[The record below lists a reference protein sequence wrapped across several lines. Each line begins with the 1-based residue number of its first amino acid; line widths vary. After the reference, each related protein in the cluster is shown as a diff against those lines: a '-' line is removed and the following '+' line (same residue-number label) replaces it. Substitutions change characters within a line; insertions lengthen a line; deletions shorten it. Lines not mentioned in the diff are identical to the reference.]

1 MSQLEKRRKISQ
13 PVAVI
18 GLLVAAC
25 FWGGMYVVAKDAM
38 EVISANWMLCIRFLA
53 AFIIMLVIYW
63 KYVKKVTKEDLKGGL
78 VTGLFMG
85 SAYTSMTIGLS
96 YINAG
101 NCAFITD
108 SYVIWIPIV
117 LFIGWKVK
125 PGFHIFI
132 AAALALIGVAF
143 MTLQGGLHLRFG
155 DLITLVGS
163 FLWTGELIAIDIY
176 SKKIKPQVLVTFQT
190 LTVCIFTF
198 IMALILREPTP
209 TLSVLSEPKL
219 ILQFA
224 YLVILATFVANSC
237 QNYFQSY
244 VSSTTVSVV
253 FPTESIFATVFGI
266 IFLGEV
272 LTGMTF
278 IGMLFLVAAILMN
291 TLGGRIFR
299 KKDSQEKVKE
309 PDKGTS

>member
-1 MSQLEKRRKISQ
+1 MAELQKKRKISQ
-13 PVAVI
+13 PVAVA

-38 EVISANWMLCIRFLA
+38 EVISANWMLCIRFLL
-53 AFIIMLVIYW
+53 AFIIMLIVYW
-63 KYVKKVTKEDLKGGL
+63 KFVRKVTKEDIKGA
-78 VTGLFMG
+78 VITGLFMG
-85 SAYTSMTIGLS
+85 AAYSSMTVGLS

-108 SYVIWIPIV
+108 SYVIWIPLV
-117 LFIGWKVK
+117 LFVGWKVK
-125 PGFHIFI
+125 PGIHIFI
-132 AAALALIGVAF
+132 AAALALVGVGF

-155 DLITLVGS
+155 DAITLIGS

-176 SKKIKPQVLVTFQT
+176 SKKVQPQVLVTFQT

-198 IMALILREPTP
+198 IMAMVLREPAP
-209 TLSVLSEPKL
+209 TLSVLIEPKL

-224 YLVILATFVANSC
+224 YLIILATFVANSC
-237 QNYFQSY
+237 QNYFQGF

-253 FPTESIFATVFGI
+253 FPTESIFATIFGI
-266 IFLGEV
+266 IFLGEI
-272 LTGMTF
+272 LTGMTL

-291 TLGGRIFR
+291 TLGDRIF
-299 KKDSQEKVKE
+299 KKKE
-309 PDKGTS
+309 SPLQQ